1 MRLLTKAWYQTMQDS
16 GLGVQLV
23 ADDRAAAYSEEV
35 FQTLW
40 DRKLEEWME
49 LRAELEEEFDEGQER
64 RFFREGYLCDL
75 EIFRTRTPAKI
86 LEKVA
91 DIRVL
96 ALGFCTAEVY
106 RDFSNYRAL
115 CEQWTEKTIEEA
127 WNMQKAQGLDK
138 VWTGEH
144 SLHDSLVQSVKRE
157 GEDLLIEF
165 EVEDPEERLAD
176 IRENDPE
183 LLEEMGEAHFLFPEI
198 KAIRFRDAEI
208 LKQEGP
214 IPNAW
219 WLYDEIWRNEEG
231 AFEIHALLWRN
242 DDLLELTIECRDTEL
257 VWTVEPKAE

>member
-86 LEKVA
+86 LHKVA

-106 RDFSNYRAL
+106 RDFSDYRAL
-115 CEQWTEKTIEEA
+115 CEERTEKTIEEA
-127 WNMQKAQGLDK
+127 WNMRVSQGLENAF
-138 VWTGEH
+138 TGEH
-144 SLHDSLVQSVKRE
+144 SLHDAFVLSLNRE
-157 GEDLLIEF
+157 GEDLVLEF
-165 EVEDPEERLAD
+165 EYDEEATW
-176 IRENDPE
+176 
-183 LLEEMGEAHFLFPEI
+183 PEI
-198 KAIRFRDAEI
+198 RGIRFRDARI

-214 IPNAW
+214 TSNAW
-219 WLYDEIWRNEEG
+219 WLYDEIWKTGEG
-231 AFEIHALLWRN
+231 TFEIHALLWRN
-242 DDLLELTIECRDTEL
+242 EDLLELTIECRDTEL
-257 VWTVEPKAE
+257 VWTMEPKAE

>member
-1 MRLLTKAWYQTMQDS
+1 MQDS

-23 ADDRAAAYSEEV
+23 ADDRAADYSEEV

-49 LRAELEEEFDEGQER
+49 LRAELEEAFDEGQER
-64 RFFREGYLCDL
+64 RLFREGYLCDL

-106 RDFSNYRAL
+106 RDFRDYRAL
-115 CEQWTEKTIEEA
+115 CEKWTEKTMEEA

-138 VWTGEH
+138 VWTGGY

-157 GEDLLIEF
+157 GEDLVLEF
-165 EVEDPEERLAD
+165 EYDEEASW
-176 IRENDPE
+176 
-183 LLEEMGEAHFLFPEI
+183 PEI
-198 KAIRFRDAEI
+198 RGVRFQDAKI

-214 IPNAW
+214 VPNAW
-219 WLYDEIWRNEEG
+219 WLYDEIWKTGEG
-231 AFEIHALLWRN
+231 SFEIHALLWRN
-242 DDLLELTIECRDTEL
+242 EDLLELTIECRDTEL
-257 VWTVEPKAE
+257 VWTMEPKAE

>member
-23 ADDRAAAYSEEV
+23 ADDRAAVCSDEV

-40 DRKLEEWME
+40 NEKLDEWME

-64 RFFREGYLCDL
+64 RLFREGYLRDL
-75 EIFRTRTPAKI
+75 ERFRTRTPAKI

-106 RDFSNYRAL
+106 RDFSDYRAL
-115 CEQWTEKTIEEA
+115 CEERTEETMDKVWEL
-127 WNMQKAQGLDK
+127 QQAQGLAQH
-138 VWTGEH
+138 WTGEH
-144 SLHDSLVQSVKRE
+144 SLHDSFVLSLNRE
-157 GEDLLIEF
+157 GGDLVLEF
-165 EVEDPEERLAD
+165 EYDEEATW
-176 IRENDPE
+176 
-183 LLEEMGEAHFLFPEI
+183 PEI
-198 KAIRFRDAEI
+198 RGVRFRDAKI

-214 IPNAW
+214 VPNAW
-219 WLYDEIWRNEEG
+219 WLYDEIWKTGEG

-242 DDLLELTIECRDTEL
+242 EDLLELTIECRDTEL
-257 VWTVEPKAE
+257 VWTMEPKAE